1 MNGERGGAIDTEALL
16 IGSVLLILALVPFL
30 LASRRFEMPT
40 GNEYSDVRFDKSN
53 GAERQQSNLG
63 VSGGWLRDSLA
74 DQPTEKLKTPFSG
87 GQ

>member
-1 MNGERGGAIDTEALL
+1 
-16 IGSVLLILALVPFL
+16 
-30 LASRRFEMPT
+30 MPT

-53 GAERQQSNLG
+53 SAERQQSNLG

-74 DQPTEKLKTPFSG
+74 DQPEEKLKTHSLG